1 MVQSICQ
8 VGSQLYASTFNNEL
22 VGVDWVQSSHILQWN
37 GSAWITHTSNIN
49 PLVQTMV
56 AMGNDLVIGGYFTS
70 INGVPCD
77 NNVARWNGSTWSA
90 LGTGVNGAV
99 NVLKYTHGLLFAGTQ
114 GGSETLSE
122 WNGST
127 WEEVGGGPNGDVWDI
142 TALGDEL
149 FITGSFTEAGWNYA
163 EYEGPVYSAPSS
175 NHIGSY
181 PLTPELAIEQPVSTN
196 LVDGSASIDFGSLA
210 TGASTSLTFTLRST
224 GTIPLLNL
232 SATKDG
238 TNSSDFTFTAIPS
251 ALEDNTST
259 TFTVT
264 FTPSAAGAR
273 SAAIHIA
280 SNDANESPFDI
291 TLTGAATAGLSV
303 IESWRQTWFGITTNT
318 GDAADEADSDHD
330 GFSNAMEF
338 ALGMNPTLATT
349 PSFQTQVT
357 GGNIEFTYNRSNAS
371 VLAGKTFHVPWTETL
386 NNLDWSETGSTEQ
399 ILTDNGTTQ
408 TVKATIPAGTS
419 GRRFVRLEVW

>member
-70 INGVPCD
+70 I
-77 NNVARWNGSTWSA
+77 NVARWNGSTWSA

-291 TLTGAATAGLSV
+291 TLTGTATAGLSV
-303 IESWRQTWFGITTNT
+303 IESWHHHKHW
-318 GDAADEADSDHD
+318 
-330 GFSNAMEF
+330 
-338 ALGMNPTLATT
+338 
-349 PSFQTQVT
+349 
-357 GGNIEFTYNRSNAS
+357 
-371 VLAGKTFHVPWTETL
+371 
-386 NNLDWSETGSTEQ
+386 
-399 ILTDNGTTQ
+399 
-408 TVKATIPAGTS
+408 
-419 GRRFVRLEVW
+419 RRCR